1 MAQGAGGV
9 AIGRR
14 RDDQPPS
21 EEAARETGRN
31 QDLEVCN
38 PVADGVRVRHEEHLN
53 PCGPLQAKASPGL
66 QDKHVP
72 EERHRPCGW

>member
-38 PVADGVRVRHEEHLN
+38 RIADLKILV
-53 PCGPLQAKASPGL
+53 SPSFSL
-66 QDKHVP
+66 T
-72 EERHRPCGW
+72 